1 MLKEGF
7 FNAQCVMLNAQ
18 INVQCTIHNAQCSMV
33 GCLVVCYFAAGQSEA
48 RNLSSSL
55 VLSYFCDIIEKLP
68 IFSTFVT

>member
-7 FNAQCVMLNAQ
+7 FNAQC
-18 INVQCTIHNAQCSMV
+18 TIHNSQFTMHNVQCSMV